1 VAHDAIIWTTG
12 RTTLRAMGDDGIGL
26 AVWRRGMGGSP
37 RRRHEPPAVGRAR
50 ANQRA
55 GAGGWWCSRRAP
67 RTTLARVTGAHMAWA
82 SADVQSR
89 LRPCH
94 LQCAM
99 PTFVFFFFCL
109 FGLDLSLTNRGTALI
124 NHGRSRRPTVQGS
137 RACSRGS
144 RQWL

>member
-1 VAHDAIIWTTG
+1 MAHDAIIWTTG
-12 RTTLRAMGDDGIGL
+12 HWTTLRAMGDDGIGL
-26 AVWRRGMGGSP
+26 GVWRRGMGGSP

-55 GAGGWWCSRRAP
+55 GAGGWWGGRAP

-99 PTFVFFFFCL
+99 PTFVFFFFW
-109 FGLDLSLTNRGTALI
+109 FGSKSNEPW
-124 NHGRSRRPTVQGS
+124 HRSN
-137 RACSRGS
+137 
-144 RQWL
+144 